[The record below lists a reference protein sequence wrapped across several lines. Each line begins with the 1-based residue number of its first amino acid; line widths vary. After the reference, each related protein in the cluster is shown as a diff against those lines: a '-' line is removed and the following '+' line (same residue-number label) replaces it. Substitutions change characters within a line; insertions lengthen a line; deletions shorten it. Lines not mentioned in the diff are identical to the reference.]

1 MWSYHVE
8 EGVASMMEDAEVELS
23 PVPSDQNSPCPSP
36 SLSISSSSPSLS
48 LPSTPSS
55 SCGAPQA
62 ATPPL
67 EVISEGLADLSLVID
82 AEVAH
87 LACQEV
93 LQKVKKR
100 QEVTD
105 VVVGGDG
112 VRCEEEEEGP
122 HPERPAHV
130 ALSTTAPPP
139 PPPPSKIREEDDV
152 EGPSPS
158 SVKSAR
164 RRQRH
169 NPSKQSWLLRLFE
182 SKLFDVSMA
191 ISYLHKSKEPG
202 VQAYIGNRLF
212 SFAHEEVDFYLPQ
225 LLNMYIHMD
234 EDVGDAI
241 KPYVVHRCRQSISFS
256 LQCAWLLGAYSSDM
270 HISTQRHSRGT
281 KLRKLILS
289 DELKPAGPRVRR
301 EPLSLTPFCPVSAL
315 PAGPGPLGG
324 AGDHGLSPSKRTHQ
338 RSKSDATVS
347 ISLSSNLKRTAS
359 NPKVESSADEDG
371 GSSDSLESDCGPPVR
386 LAPQR
391 EFIKSLMG
399 IGKRLATLPTKEQK
413 TQRLVSELSLLNHKL
428 PARVWLPTAAFDHHV
443 VRVPHTQAVVLNS
456 KDKAPYLIYVEVLE
470 CENFETSSVP
480 VRIPENRIRS
490 TRSVENLP
498 DCGMT
503 AEQRAGSFSTVPNY
517 DNDDEAWSVDDIG
530 ELQLPEVHANSCDNI
545 SQFSVDSITSLES
558 KEPVFIAAGDI
569 RRRLSEQL
577 AQAPTTFKR
586 DPEDPSAVALKEPW
600 EEKVR
605 RIREGSPYG
614 HLPTWRLLSVIV
626 KCGDDLRQEL
636 LACQV
641 LQQLQSIWQQ
651 ERVPLWIKPYKI
663 LVLSSDSGMIEPVVN
678 AVSLHQVKKQ
688 SQLSLLD
695 YFLQEHG
702 APTTEAFLSAQRNF
716 VQSCAGY
723 SLICYLLQVKDRH
736 NGNILLDAD
745 GHIIHI
751 DFGFIL
757 SSSPKNLGFETSAFK
772 LTAEFVDVMG
782 GSDGDMFNYYR
793 MLMLQGL
800 IAARKHMD
808 RVLQIVE
815 IMQQGTQLPCFHGS
829 STMRGLKERFHM
841 SLTEEQLQLLVD
853 QLVDGSMRSLTTKLY
868 DGFQYLTNGIM

>member
-1 MWSYHVE
+1 
-8 EGVASMMEDAEVELS
+8 MMEDTELEL
-23 PVPSDQNSPCPSP
+23 SPCPSP
-36 SLSISSSSPSLS
+36 SLSISSSPSLS

-55 SCGAPQA
+55 SCGGPPQA
-62 ATPPL
+62 VTPPL
-67 EVISEGLADLSLVID
+67 GVISEGVSELSLVID

-87 LACQEV
+87 RACQEV
-93 LQKVKKR
+93 LQKVKLK
-100 QEVTD
+100 QVDGDVAGLQNGEVPD
-105 VVVGGDG
+105 
-112 VRCEEEEEGP
+112 
-122 HPERPAHV
+122 PEP
-130 ALSTTAPPP
+130 TAAAAATMLNATVKPL
-139 PPPPSKIREEDDV
+139 KIREEDDP
-152 EGPSPS
+152 EGLAPG

-191 ISYLHKSKEPG
+191 ISYLHNSKEPG

-212 SFAHEEVDFYLPQ
+212 SFPHEEVDFYLPQ

-256 LQCAWLLGAYSSDM
+256 LTCAWLLGAYSSDM

-289 DELKPAGPRVRR
+289 DELKPAGPRARR
-301 EPLSLTPFCPVSAL
+301 DPLTLTPFCPVTSPASAG
-315 PAGPGPLGG
+315 GPGPLGG
-324 AGDHGLSPSKRTHQ
+324 EHGLSPSKRTHQ

-359 NPKVESSADEDG
+359 NPKVESSQDE
-371 GSSDSLESDCGPPVR
+371 PVR

-413 TQRLVSELSLLNHKL
+413 TQRLISELSLLNHKL

-480 VRIPENRIRS
+480 IRIPENRIRS

-503 AEQRAGSFSTVPNY
+503 PEQRASSFSTVPNY

-530 ELQLPEVHANSCDNI
+530 ELQVELPEIHTNSCDNI

-614 HLPTWRLLSVIV
+614 HLPNWRLLSVIV

-636 LACQV
+636 LAFQV
-641 LQQLQSIWQQ
+641 LQQLKSIWEQ

-772 LTAEFVDVMG
+772 LTTEFVDAPSCPVSTAPAPCG
-782 GSDGDMFNYYR
+782 G
-793 MLMLQGL
+793 
-800 IAARKHMD
+800 
-808 RVLQIVE
+808 
-815 IMQQGTQLPCFHGS
+815 
-829 STMRGLKERFHM
+829 
-841 SLTEEQLQLLVD
+841 
-853 QLVDGSMRSLTTKLY
+853 
-868 DGFQYLTNGIM
+868 